1 MQLLPTL
8 RRRAAALVGA
18 ATVLA
23 AAGVLPISTAAA
35 IAPAPA
41 VPAGAAL
48 PAPGTVV
55 SAVPLDKELWVPDT
69 TERAFRLTYVT
80 TNSFGE
86 RATSTGTLFLPHG
99 TAPEGGWPVLS
110 WAHGTVGLGDDCAPS
125 LTGPGLPDRDFPF
138 LGNWM
143 KEGYAIVASDYV
155 GLGTPGL
162 MPYLDGKATAH
173 SVVDIVKA
181 GRNFA
186 ASQLP
191 PKQQLSG
198 SWAAIGQS
206 QGGGAAIYTARHATE
221 LGGPQLDYKGAVGTG
236 TPAYIENLLL
246 PLGPKSPPAA
256 LPPGTTAYVSYIFAA
271 LRYVHPEL
279 GIDAILTPTG
289 RKYLDLAETRCFT
302 DFKGDLEGVSLGD
315 YFTQP
320 VALLPNFLPTVRG
333 YMGMP
338 EDGFDRPFF
347 LGHGVRDTDVPFAT
361 TEAYVDVL
369 LANDEP
375 VTFKAY
381 VNDHSGTMTESQ
393 RDTIPFVNELFA
405 DQA

>member
-1 MQLLPTL
+1 MQLFSIL
-8 RRRAAALVGA
+8 RRRAAAITVASALLAASGIFATSGTATA
-18 ATVLA
+18 AT
-23 AAGVLPISTAAA
+23 GPA
-35 IAPAPA
+35 IAASA
-41 VPAGAAL
+41 DATL
-48 PAPGTVV
+48 PAPGSVV
-55 SAVPLDKELWVPDT
+55 SAEPLDKRLWIPET
-69 TERAFRLTYVT
+69 TARAFKLTYVT

-86 RATSTGTLFLPHG
+86 RATSGGTLFIPHG
-99 TAPEGGWPVLS
+99 TAPKGGWPVLS
-110 WAHGTVGLGDDCAPS
+110 WAHGTVGLGDGCAPS
-125 LTGPGLPDRDFPF
+125 LTGPGLPDRDYPF

-181 GRNFA
+181 GRSFA
-186 ASQLP
+186 ARRLP
-191 PKQQLSG
+191 PSRRLSG
-198 SWAAIGQS
+198 TWAAIGQS
-206 QGGGAAIYTARHATE
+206 QGAGAAIYTARHATE
-221 LGGPQLDYKGAVGTG
+221 LGGPQLDYRGAVGTG
-236 TPAYIENLLL
+236 TPAYIENLLQ
-246 PLGPKSPPAA
+246 PLGPKSPPVA

-271 LRYVHPEL
+271 LRYTHPEL

-289 RKYLDLAETRCFT
+289 RKYLDLAETRCFR
-302 DFKGDLEGVSLGD
+302 DFTGDLEGVSLGD

-320 VALLPNFLPTVRG
+320 VALLPDFLPTVRD

-347 LGHGVRDTDVPFAT
+347 LGHGVLDTDVPFAT

-369 LANDEP
+369 LANGEP

-381 VNDHSGTMTESQ
+381 ANDHSGTMVESQ
-393 RDTIPFVNELFA
+393 SETIPFVNALFA
-405 DQA
+405 D